1 VRRCVQRLL
10 ASHSVTPST
19 TRDFTRFSRVL
30 FDDLAA
36 MGVAGVGRFADDG
49 ILSGDCIA
57 SRAWAPLRSAAA
69 LASPRVSHVH
79 ETRCIDVQSLA

>member
-1 VRRCVQRLL
+1 
-10 ASHSVTPST
+10 
-19 TRDFTRFSRVL
+19 
-30 FDDLAA
+30 